1 MKFLIPFIL
10 ITITTARA
18 QWVRESE
25 ILSKNWT
32 SVSRRAACP
41 GTCYKVPVGSAPAF
55 IELEEVTV
63 NDLTKPVYSKTDVVG
78 CVETQD
84 DPETTEVDETITLE
98 DDCREKLA
106 ALDCTG
112 KGEAIRAADNSEV
125 YCSMLL
131 RYEQKP
137 AGYSKAVVNEALK
150 SQWEA
155 ERAAKKAERQAVQSQ
170 VKDMDF
176 GRQVYAAIQLLN
188 KGKGLSKAQRRT
200 LRQNLKT
207 MRDDLLDGNIC
218 DVRADLVALSA
229 DGTLIR
235 EADKTA
241 ILARLD
247 AYKTC
252 P

>member
-10 ITITTARA
+10 LTITTARA

-32 SVSRRAACP
+32 KVSRRAACP
-41 GTCYKVPVGSAPAF
+41 GKCYRVPVGSASVF
-55 IELEEVTV
+55 IELEEVMA
-63 NDLTKPVYSKTDVVG
+63 NDLTKPVYSKTDVVA
-78 CVETQD
+78 CAATAD
-84 DPETTEVDETITLE
+84 DPETTEVDETKSLE
-98 DDCREKLA
+98 DDCQEKLA
-106 ALDCTG
+106 ALNCVG
-112 KGEAIRAADNSEV
+112 KGEAIRAEDNSEV
-125 YCSMLL
+125 YCSRLL

-137 AGYSKAVVNEALK
+137 AGYSKAVVNETLK
-150 SQWEA
+150 TQWKTQ
-155 ERAAKKAERQAVQSQ
+155 RAAAKAQRQAVQNQ
-170 VKDMDF
+170 VEDMNF
-176 GRQVYAAIQLLN
+176 GREIYASIQLLN
-188 KGKGLSKAQRRT
+188 KQKGLSKAQRRT

-207 MRDDLLDGNIC
+207 MRDDLLDGSLC

-241 ILARLD
+241 VLAKLD

-252 P
+252 Q